1 MFHSFHLE
9 LLAYSFALFHF
20 VISNPSLNYQSMP
33 GTKLNSQWIVPV

>member
-9 LLAYSFALFHF
+9 LLAYSFALLYFLNL
-20 VISNPSLNYQSMP
+20 NPSSTHQSIP